1 VRRGARVGLALL
13 VGLAAALWARGA
25 IGRWLVSDGVG
36 RAQRPLRAGP
46 PVPRPPR
53 APLRV
58 VVLDGLAAADAHAP
72 AIDRLCARGAELAID
87 VGFPTK
93 SLPVQAA
100 LWTGLTAQQ
109 LGLGPTNA
117 ARTLPPGALP
127 TEVPDALAVVEA
139 WTVIARTVGFAE
151 VAPAATADWA
161 DPRAEPA
168 AVARWRAGF
177 PAAARAAVASPRA
190 LVLVH
195 VLAIDRAAHAG
206 GRGGAGY
213 RAAIADADRLLAT
226 LVAARPDATWVVVS
240 DHGHRAGGGHGDVEP
255 EVRSVRGCVSP
266 APPGAPPRGPVH
278 LIDVARHLHDVA
290 GVAPRTGAAGRPL
303 AAAMRAADPDA
314 TLPRTSWPTRVAA
327 ALALAAAVGAR
338 ARPRP
343 PALAARVAAG
353 RGARVPRVARR
364 AEPVV
369 ARPHGGAGLRADRC
383 GAGAGAGP
391 PRPPDARRD
400 RDQRGRRGARAGDP
414 GRRAS
419 RAGRRH
425 AARAPVRHRVARR
438 GGAAAGA
445 DRRAGRGAGGGVD
458 RRAVRP
464 SGHPAPAPPSGLR
477 TPPVTVRPVTSL
489 APSGLRTPHR
499 GDLSGNRTRVS
510 GAPDACW

>member
-1 VRRGARVGLALL
+1 MRRGARVGLALL

-327 ALALAAAVGAR
+327 ALALGAAVALALGR
-338 ARPRP
+338 ARPRWLLAWLP
-343 PALAARVAAG
+343 VAALAYLAWRGVPSLSSRDRMAALACALIAAAPALA
-353 RGARVPRVARR
+353 
-364 AEPVV
+364 
-369 ARPHGGAGLRADRC
+369 L
-383 GAGAGAGP
+383 
-391 PRPPDARRD
+391 ARRD
-400 RDQRGRRGARAGDP
+400 RRTLGAIAIS
-414 GRRAS
+414 A
-419 RAGRRH
+419 
-425 AARAPVRHRVARR
+425 
-438 GGAAAGA
+438 GGAALALAILAGA
-445 DRRAGRGAGGGVD
+445 PAAMADGTPPA
-458 RRAVRP
+458 RP
-464 SGHPAPAPPSGLR
+464 YVTAWLDVAAPPLGLIAGLAVALAAALTGAPSAHPDTR
-477 TPPVTVRPVTSL
+477 PRRPRPVF
-489 APSGLRTPHR
+489 GRR
-499 GDLSGNRTRVS
+499 R
-510 GAPDACW
+510 